1 MIRPHE
7 LEEYLPGPRS
17 APRRPEGGPY
27 LCGYAYGRQDA
38 PSGARRDGPLGR
50 VGRARG
56 GRDECGD
63 GRRPPGAGGG
73 VRTPRR
79 CGGRARRDVPSRS
92 PPLRGERPQ
101 SGPLVPWAS
110 GLPRPVG
117 APGEGAPAG
126 PLADNRVSNCRSK
139 GTRGGRP
146 PASGRRRPPLPR
158 APSNA
163 PSITIGHHRGPATRS
178 ALLAV
183 RHRVLLDRDRPRCA
197 EAARDRVAMAEG
209 AQGAP
214 GAQNRSQ
221 AGIRPIP
228 AKGDSG
234 PSSPRTVTTS
244 ILPKTTG
251 DFRSMVTTCRD

>member
-1 MIRPHE
+1 MRIRVRPAGRP
-7 LEEYLPGPRS
+7 LRRS
-17 APRRPEGGPY
+17 EGRPP
-27 LCGYAYGRQDA
+27 
-38 PSGARRDGPLGR
+38 GAR
-50 VGRARG
+50 
-56 GRDECGD
+56 
-63 GRRPPGAGGG
+63 GAGGG

-92 PPLRGERPQ
+92 PPR
-101 SGPLVPWAS
+101 SGASVRRAVPWCPGPAGFLGPS
-110 GLPRPVG
+110 APPARAPRPGPWPTRPCSSRTRQGMAARPSRPRHHPLPRPG
-117 APGEGAPAG
+117 
-126 PLADNRVSNCRSK
+126 NRVSNCRGE

-197 EAARDRVAMAEG
+197 EAARDGVAMAEG

-228 AKGDSG
+228 AKGGSG

-244 ILPKTTG
+244 ILPKTAG